1 MSYHTNNY
9 MYLLKSQLV
18 SLARLSLRVTS
29 FCVSD
34 WSLFLHCQFSR
45 WPMPWNLRADLF
57 GQLKT
62 MMVMCSLILWHKV
75 TFVCE
80 MVVNPATLCS
90 YSFVTVTVCWV
101 LYNVVLCVLSSV
113 VLCVCVC
120 WVLLLCVCVEF
131 CCFACV
137 LSSVALC
144 VCVLSSAVFLC
155 V

>member
-80 MVVNPATLCS
+80 MVVNPVTLCS

-113 VLCVCVC
+113 VLCVCV
-120 WVLLLCVCVEF
+120 
-131 CCFACV
+131 

-144 VCVLSSAVFLC
+144 VCWVLLLCLCVEFCSFVCVCWVLQFFLC

>member
-80 MVVNPATLCS
+80 VVVNPATLCS

-113 VLCVCVC
+113 VLCVCVLSCVALCVC
-120 WVLLLCVCVEF
+120 WVLLLCLCVEF
-131 CCFACV
+131 CSFV
-137 LSSVALC
+137 C
-144 VCVLSSAVFLC
+144 VCWVLQFFLC